1 LDPDPFAAFFLP
13 FLLFRTVKE
22 EDFFFPEEGEEDGE
36 EEDALCPDPPP
47 LLPVGVF
54 FAPSPLSV
62 FVVALFLGSLIAWQI
77 SVLLLFALRPG
88 AIGKMI
94 SLSVSSSRDDD
105 VALASARAPLRE
117 LTPTG
122 SG

>member
-1 LDPDPFAAFFLP
+1 MPL
-13 FLLFRTVKE
+13 LLFRTVKE
-22 EDFFFPEEGEEDGE
+22 EDFFFPEEEEEDGE

-47 LLPVGVF
+47 PLPLVGSF
-54 FAPSPLSV
+54 SV

-105 VALASARAPLRE
+105 DDVALARSARAPLRE
-117 LTPTG
+117 HETPTG

>member
-1 LDPDPFAAFFLP
+1 M
-13 FLLFRTVKE
+13 
-22 EDFFFPEEGEEDGE
+22 
-36 EEDALCPDPPP
+36 
-47 LLPVGVF
+47 GVF
-54 FAPSPLSV
+54 FAPSLPLSV

-77 SVLLLFALRPG
+77 SVLLFFALRPG
-88 AIGKMI
+88 AIGKML

-117 LTPTG
+117 QTPTG